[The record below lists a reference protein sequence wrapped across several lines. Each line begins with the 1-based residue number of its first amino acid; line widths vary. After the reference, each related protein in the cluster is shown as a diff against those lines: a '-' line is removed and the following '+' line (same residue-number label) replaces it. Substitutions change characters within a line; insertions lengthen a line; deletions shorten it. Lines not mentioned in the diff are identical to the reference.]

1 MSKFDLNANRQS
13 SNPLTLV
20 VIVVLILVSW
30 QISTFFLPTKGPL
43 DIIGIWLSVTGA
55 QLIELLALVFP
66 LILVCLIL
74 STIAIFLFFRLFVF
88 KKWKKFVL
96 SLNRASNET
105 THEPHNF
112 KLSGLEVKSLPY
124 VRSKFDSPQASDT
137 FFTSNF
143 DSPHKFVHW
152 IALHN
157 ELREAS
163 FEVNI
168 DSEIKVRFW
177 VPQNLEENDLDI
189 LCSSLQTNSSNLEFE
204 PTPYPAIIGIFGS
217 YPNTVSLRSK
227 YVKFNNECI
236 SIIFIKGIP
245 RASFEGT
252 QIDRLIHALL
262 ERGLRASFIVNF
274 ISSKKIPKDNCGKYT
289 QTVPGLLNGS
299 SVSFNSKENG
309 EETSFGFWET
319 SSYLVV
325 RSTDEDNHLLKVK
338 SAKIILETIFLN
350 PSNPIKTKILKGY
363 QLQLALPK
371 VLRRSSIGK
380 TGLLSSRQLSFL
392 VQFPQEAQ
400 PGYVRKYSPIFE
412 IPPQRETDIEL
423 FQVLKGDRRLYTA
436 GVDFSHLMTHMVV
449 AGQTGKGKTRFIG
462 NLIQQIKKC
471 KDIGITVFDWKGEYQ
486 ELLYTVYE
494 IGRESCPL
502 KINLFET
509 HGLDNIEQYVQNL
522 VALFRELLRT
532 ETENNLSSQMERILR
547 ESLIDYLRHSSG
559 SYEGY
564 EKFLS
569 TWITKNHRRFSNP
582 ESSTAGLINRFGT
595 LFRGRLGFVFNTSAT
610 TIDFESLLHDQVC
623 FDLSNLAAYNK
634 DDARLFLNVLL
645 MVIRTYLF
653 QSFSNRLR
661 YLVIA
666 EEAQYLVPEVFTKRS
681 TADAS
686 PIEDIALFQRAYGA
700 GLIAVTTRPNLI
712 SRNILA
718 NSGTKIFFQCPLD
731 SNLVGDIIN
740 LTPDQRQFLSLMPDR
755 VLIAHLP
762 WFEHP
767 FKGKTISFEFP
778 NPRINKTKGIYEK
791 PASQNDHKLNK
802 EEFSSAHQISY
813 LHPLERH
820 FIDTVCP
827 VLYKQQILH
836 RVCRINSQILIDIP
850 RQQIMI
856 LFIENLDQKATL
868 QLPTLS
874 HNVSTIILFCPPLIK
889 TKLQNELIDKFTNY
903 EAPTVTLTKIH
914 LASLTRLE
922 VERVIQNLTKGVLHN
937 YLIQIPMNAQN
948 QVPP

>member
-1 MSKFDLNANRQS
+1 MSKFDVKPQRQPT
-13 SNPLTLV
+13 NPLTLV
-20 VIVVLILVSW
+20 LIGIIILVSW

-43 DIIGIWLSVTGA
+43 DIISTWLSVTGA
-55 QLIELLALVFP
+55 QLTELIVLFFP
-66 LILVCLIL
+66 LILVCFII
-74 STIAIFLFFRLFVF
+74 STAAIFLFFRLIILQ
-88 KKWKKFVL
+88 KWRKFLL
-96 SLNRASNET
+96 SLNISSNET
-105 THEPHNF
+105 IHEFQNF
-112 KLSGLEVKSLPY
+112 QLSGLEVKSLPY
-124 VRSKFDSPQASDT
+124 VRSLFDSPRTSDT
-137 FFTSNF
+137 FFTSNI
-143 DSPHKFVHW
+143 DNSHKFVHW

-177 VPQNLEENDLDI
+177 VPQNQEKNDLDI
-189 LCSSLQTNSSNLEFE
+189 LCSSLQTNNINLEFD
-204 PTPYPAIIGIFGS
+204 PTPYHAIIGIFGS
-217 YPNTVSLRSK
+217 HPNSVSLRSK

-262 ERGLRASFIVNF
+262 EGGLRASFVVNF
-274 ISSKKIPKDNCGKYT
+274 ISSKKIPKDNCGKST
-289 QTVPGLLNGS
+289 QANPGLSNGI
-299 SVSFNSKENG
+299 SVSFNRKNDG
-309 EETSFGFWET
+309 EETTFGFWET
-319 SSYLVV
+319 SSYLIV
-325 RSTDEDNHLLKVK
+325 RSTDEDKHLTKVK
-338 SAKIILETIFLN
+338 SAKIILETIFLD
-350 PSNPIKTKILKGY
+350 PSDPIETKIIKGY

-371 VLRRSSIGK
+371 VLRRTSIGK

-412 IPPQRETDIEL
+412 IPPQRKTDIEL
-423 FQVLKGDRRLYTA
+423 FQVLKGDRKLYTA
-436 GVDFSHLMTHMVV
+436 GVDLSHFMTHMVV
-449 AGQTGKGKTRFIG
+449 AGQTGKGKTRFVG

-471 KDIGITVFDWKGEYQ
+471 KDIGITIFDWKGEYQ
-486 ELLYTVYE
+486 ELLHTVYE

-509 HGLDNIEQYVQNL
+509 HGLDNIEQYVQTL

-547 ESLIDYLRHSSG
+547 ESLIEYLRHSSG

-569 TWITKNHRRFSNP
+569 AWITKNRRRFSNP
-582 ESSTAGLINRFGT
+582 EASTAGLINRFGK
-595 LFRGRLGFVFNTSAT
+595 LFRGRLGFVFNTQAT
-610 TIDFESLLHDQVC
+610 TVDLESLLQDQVC

-645 MVIRTYLF
+645 MIIRTYLF
-653 QSFSNRLR
+653 QSFSDRLR

-686 PIEDIALFQRAYGA
+686 PIEDITLFQRAYGA

-731 SNLVGDIIN
+731 SNLVGEIIN
-740 LTPDQRQFLSLMPDR
+740 LTPDQRQFLSLLPDR

-767 FKGKTISFEFP
+767 FKGKTTPFEFS
-778 NPRINKTKGIYEK
+778 NPRTNEAKKICEK
-791 PASQNDHKLNK
+791 PVSQNDHKLK
-802 EEFSSAHQISY
+802 KHEFSPTHQIRH
-813 LHPLERH
+813 LHPIERH
-820 FIDTVCP
+820 FIDTVCS

-836 RVCRINSQILIDIP
+836 RVCKINSQIIIDIP
-850 RQQIMI
+850 RQQILI
-856 LFIENLDQKATL
+856 FFIENIDQLT
-868 QLPTLS
+868 QLNLSTLS
-874 HNVSTIILFCPPLIK
+874 YNASAIILFCPPLTK
-889 TKLQNELIDKFTNY
+889 TKIQNELIEKITNY
-903 EAPTVTLTKIH
+903 EATTEILPKIH
-914 LASLTRLE
+914 LASLTRIE
-922 VERVIQNLTKGVLHN
+922 VEKVIQNLATGKLHQ
-937 YLIQIPMNAQN
+937 YLIQIPLNIQN